1 MFYRQYR
8 IRTASLF
15 LSIPHAPSLIPGVH
29 SCGAFSR
36 RGCKVYATSRNLDT
50 IGDFQDPDIQKL
62 SLDVTSDEAV
72 QRVVEDIMEREGR
85 IDVVVN
91 NAGALCLGMAYS
103 ANSIHVTYFAARHL
117 GLIYRSIN

>member
-15 LSIPHAPSLIPGVH
+15 LSIPHTPSLIPGVH
-29 SCGAFSR
+29 SCEAFSR

-62 SLDVTSDEAV
+62 SLDVTSDDAV
-72 QRVVEDIMEREGR
+72 QHVVEAIVEREGR

-91 NAGALCLGMAYS
+91 NAGTMCPGVADS
-103 ANSIHVTYFAARHL
+103 ANSIHL
-117 GLIYRSIN
+117 LIPPSQVH